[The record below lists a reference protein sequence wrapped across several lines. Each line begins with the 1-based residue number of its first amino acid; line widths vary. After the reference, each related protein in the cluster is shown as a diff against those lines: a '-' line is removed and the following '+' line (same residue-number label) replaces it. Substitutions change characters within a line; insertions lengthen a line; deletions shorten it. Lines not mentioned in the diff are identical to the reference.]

1 MRHSLIREIQEDDP
15 SYDPIPQALIRA
27 KIPEPVFRFAEQFI
41 FWDGHYGPFSTKDLL
56 EEASIEERE
65 LTEETFALCDS
76 RDKCLAVL
84 RAVAEEIDDY
94 TEIAFD
100 IDEDG
105 EEREYEECRTDS
117 RDIVDDRFHY
127 VREIYGSS
135 ILSL

>member
-1 MRHSLIREIQEDDP
+1 MRHSLICKIQEDHP

-27 KIPEPVFRFAEQFI
+27 KIPGPVFRFAEQYI
-41 FWDGHYGPFSTKDLL
+41 HWDGHYGPFSTKDLL

-94 TEIAFD
+94 VEIAFD